1 MSDWGASEQV
11 ESEVLLGDGTHL
23 AGALF
28 VQGRVPRHDG
38 PETLV
43 EMLNRAEPFV
53 PLALPAGGIALLPK
67 AQIALIAVSNGTTEI
82 ETDAERQ
89 SVAKVIGL
97 EVEMLGGRVLRGWA
111 TMELPPTRAR
121 ALDFLNESGA
131 FFALVTDS
139 AHWVIHRAHIR
150 GVRPLD

>member
-1 MSDWGASEQV
+1 MSDWAVSEQI

-23 AGALF
+23 VGALF
-28 VQGRVPRHDG
+28 VQGRVPQHDG

-43 EMLNRAEPFV
+43 EMLNRPEPFTA
-53 PLALPAGGIALLPK
+53 LALTAGGVALLPK
-67 AQIALIAVSNGTTEI
+67 AQIALVGAGVAVGEAPA
-82 ETDAERQ
+82 DAERQ
-89 SVAKVIGL
+89 SVARVIGL

-131 FFALVTDS
+131 FFALATET
-139 AHWVIHRAHIR
+139 AHWVVHRAHIR